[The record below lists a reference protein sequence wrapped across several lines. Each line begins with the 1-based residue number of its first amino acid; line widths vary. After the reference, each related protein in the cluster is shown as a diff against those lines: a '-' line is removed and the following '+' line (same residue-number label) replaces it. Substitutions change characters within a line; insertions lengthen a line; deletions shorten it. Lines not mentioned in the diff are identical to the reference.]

1 MQRMYLPCRFTG
13 ILRSWCNALKDI
25 SSNDCKRCLQTSVD
39 YYKKEL
45 HGRKGSIIMRP
56 SCFFRWELFP
66 FSGVFDNI
74 NLQFRPSLAPSL
86 PPSSPHSEAD
96 LTSKTKT
103 KGKSSLEILI
113 SGNSCFFFCWFC
125 VSYVYG
131 ELVVQIK
138 GSLEERSLQQSL
150 LFSLP

>member
-1 MQRMYLPCRFTG
+1 
-13 ILRSWCNALKDI
+13 
-25 SSNDCKRCLQTSVD
+25 
-39 YYKKEL
+39 
-45 HGRKGSIIMRP
+45 MRP

-131 ELVVQIK
+131 ELVVQIN